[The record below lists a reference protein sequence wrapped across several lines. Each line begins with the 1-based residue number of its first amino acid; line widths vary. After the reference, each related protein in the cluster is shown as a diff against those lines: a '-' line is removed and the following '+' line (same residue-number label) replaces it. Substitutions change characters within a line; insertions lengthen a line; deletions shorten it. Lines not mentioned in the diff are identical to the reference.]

1 MKINGLKVV
10 DAKRKVKIHITPVD
24 VAKGKTKNPSSC
36 AAARACVREQL
47 CSDARVHIGR
57 TYLKSGEGH
66 WVRFKT
72 PQSLRSE
79 IVAFDRGARFAPG
92 EYTLSPLAPA
102 ERSKRGKATGTNTS
116 KTTRGPKKARAKY
129 HTVQGV
135 RRFGANR

>member
-10 DAKRKVKIHITPVD
+10 DAKRKVKIHITPID
-24 VAKGKTKNPSSC
+24 VAKGQTKNPSSC

-57 TYLKSGEGH
+57 TYLKSGDGR

-92 EYTLSPLAPA
+92 VYTLSPLCVS
-102 ERSKRGKATGTNTS
+102 ERAKRGKATGSATN
-116 KTTRGPKKARAKY
+116 KTTRGPKKRRAKY
-129 HTVQGV
+129 HTVEGV
-135 RRFGANR
+135 